1 MIARVLLY
9 SIVGLLVLLIF
20 RGLFGPR
27 LPTSKPN
34 KRRTRAGGPD
44 EEVLVRDPAC
54 GIYLP
59 RTTGIKRKVRGKEHY
74 FCSKDCLEAFQAG
87 RDV

>member
-9 SIVGLLVLLIF
+9 SILGLLALLLF
-20 RGLFGPR
+20 RSLVGQR
-27 LPTSKPN
+27 LPTTKP
-34 KRRTRAGGPD
+34 KGRRPPSRGPD

-54 GIYLP
+54 GVYLP
-59 RTTGIKRKVRGKEHY
+59 RTTGIKRKVRGEEHY

-87 RDV
+87 REA